1 MEFLEIKG
9 IKASYGKKEVLRG
22 LSFSLKK
29 GEILAIIGPNGAGKS
44 TLLKVISGFLKP
56 TEGKVMFEG
65 KDIIAIPAHRR
76 AGLGIGYFIQ
86 GGKVFPSLTVR
97 ENLELGGTGL
107 DTETRK
113 NRTESVLG
121 MFYNLKSLLE
131 RRAGLL
137 SGGERQ
143 AVAMAMMLVRNPK
156 LLLLDEPSAGLSPR
170 IAGDMLGRI
179 KDINEKW
186 GVSII
191 VVEQN
196 VGQALKIARKVL
208 VLVSGQI
215 ALESEESSKLLEGAG
230 LEELFLGKGY

>member
-1 MEFLEIKG
+1 MEFLEIEG

-44 TLLKVISGFLKP
+44 TLLKVISGFLEP

-65 KDIIAIPAHRR
+65 KDITAIPAHRR
-76 AGLGIGYFIQ
+76 SDLGMGYFMQ

-97 ENLELGGTGL
+97 ENLELGGMGL

-113 NRTESVLG
+113 NRIESVLG
-121 MFYNLKSLLE
+121 IFYNLNSLLE

-143 AVAMAMMLVRNPK
+143 AVAMAMMLIRNPK

-179 KDINEKW
+179 KEINEKW
-186 GVSII
+186 GTSII

-196 VGQALKIARKVL
+196 VGQALEIAHRVL

-215 ALESEESSKLLEGAG
+215 SLESNNTDILAGENLEAI
-230 LEELFLGKGY
+230 FLGKILK